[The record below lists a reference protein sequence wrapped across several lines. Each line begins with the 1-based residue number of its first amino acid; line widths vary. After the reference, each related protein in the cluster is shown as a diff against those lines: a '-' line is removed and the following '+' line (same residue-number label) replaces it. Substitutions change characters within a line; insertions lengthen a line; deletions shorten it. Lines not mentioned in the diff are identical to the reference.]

1 MNSLRMARKALGLI
15 LALFLVTSTI
25 IVVLGIWGAIDGEI
39 VGKALAST
47 FFLMFASIGILLSI
61 KIFGAK

>member
-1 MNSLRMARKALGLI
+1 MNTLKMARKALGLI
-15 LALFLVTSTI
+15 LSLCLVSSTI

-39 VGKALAST
+39 VGKALLT
-47 FFLMFASIGILLSI
+47 TLFLMFASIGILLAI